1 MSALA
6 LVLVGAVLCF
16 FGARSV
22 RLAVLAAGFG
32 TAWLLADVFGASTT
46 TTLVVS
52 VAGALGAFV
61 LTLVLSKIVLFVAGL
76 LVGAVVGAKLFVLVN
91 GGAHGGDWVLA
102 LVFVPAVAVVVG
114 FLADRFERTFLAWAT
129 AAAGAVLILSG
140 LGRVGSDS
148 TEALW
153 RPHSAGGS
161 VVFAVAWVALTV
173 VGQRVQ
179 RDHVRRNGKG

>member
-91 GGAHGGDWVLA
+91 DGAHGSDRALA
-102 LVFVPAVAVVVG
+102 LVFVPAVAIVVG
-114 FLADRFERTFLAWAT
+114 FLADRFQHTFLAWAT

-140 LGRVGSDS
+140 LAGWATTRPRPCGDRTPPAGRWCSRWHGRAD
-148 TEALW
+148 
-153 RPHSAGGS
+153 GGR
-161 VVFAVAWVALTV
+161 AA
-173 VGQRVQ
+173 RE
-179 RDHVRRNGKG
+179 RDHVRKNGKG